1 MKNWREW
8 CFLYPH
14 PNSKANWVRKPHTDI
29 GACVLTGTHTHNI
42 YCGCY
47 IHLFLKVHPYEC
59 EFRVLL
65 LKSLMLSQF
74 SLNKQQLM
82 IFIIPSFHTNLWFAF
97 FFIEVEE
104 GEELGRMMQPT
115 YSSKIPGKLSE
126 NHIHA
131 QTHIHFSPLYATSGP

>member
-1 MKNWREW
+1 MICIFALML
-8 CFLYPH
+8 CFTEMEDDEKLERMMLSISP
-14 PNSKANWVRKPHTDI
+14 SKLQGQLSKKTSHRHRCMCAHRRTH
-29 GACVLTGTHTHNI
+29 THTHNI

-97 FFIEVEE
+97 F
-104 GEELGRMMQPT
+104 
-115 YSSKIPGKLSE
+115 S
-126 NHIHA
+126 
-131 QTHIHFSPLYATSGP
+131 